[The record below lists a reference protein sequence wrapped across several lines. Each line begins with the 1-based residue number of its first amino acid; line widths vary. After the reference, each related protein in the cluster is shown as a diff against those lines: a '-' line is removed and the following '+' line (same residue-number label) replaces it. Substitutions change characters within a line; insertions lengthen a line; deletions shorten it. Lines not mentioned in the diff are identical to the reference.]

1 MAVLSVRL
9 WPDPVLTTKAKP
21 VDVIDDE
28 LRKFME
34 DMALTMYKADGV
46 GLAAPQVGV
55 SKRVIVIDVPGD
67 EQEAGSGLIYAV
79 NPKVIHKE
87 GANAITEGCLSFP
100 GLDIKV
106 KRSEKVTVEY
116 QDLNG
121 TVQTIKAGGTLAIC
135 FQHEIDHLD
144 GIVFTERLGPVSK
157 RLALRDYEKLRRL
170 K

>member
-67 EQEAGSGLIYAV
+67 EQEAGSV
-79 NPKVIHKE
+79 
-87 GANAITEGCLSFP
+87 
-100 GLDIKV
+100 
-106 KRSEKVTVEY
+106 
-116 QDLNG
+116 
-121 TVQTIKAGGTLAIC
+121 
-135 FQHEIDHLD
+135 
-144 GIVFTERLGPVSK
+144 
-157 RLALRDYEKLRRL
+157 
-170 K
+170 

>member
-1 MAVLSVRL
+1 
-9 WPDPVLTTKAKP
+9 
-21 VDVIDDE
+21 
-28 LRKFME
+28 
-34 DMALTMYKADGV
+34 
-46 GLAAPQVGV
+46 
-55 SKRVIVIDVPGD
+55 
-67 EQEAGSGLIYAV
+67 
-79 NPKVIHKE
+79 
-87 GANAITEGCLSFP
+87 
-100 GLDIKV
+100 LDIKV

-121 TVQTIKAGGTLAIC
+121 AVQTIKAGGTLAIC